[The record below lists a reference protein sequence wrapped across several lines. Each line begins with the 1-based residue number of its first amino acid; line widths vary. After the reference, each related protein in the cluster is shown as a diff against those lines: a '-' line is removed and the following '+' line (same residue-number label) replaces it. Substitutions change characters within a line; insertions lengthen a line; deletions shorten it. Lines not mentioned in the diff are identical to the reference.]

1 MLETAYS
8 IVIDWL
14 FSTQKKGVKLGLE
27 NIYRLLDALDNPQ
40 RSLRFI
46 HVAGTNGKGSVC
58 AMLDSVL
65 GAAGVR
71 TGLFIS
77 PHLIRF
83 NERIQVQGVPI
94 DDESIVTGIERIR
107 ALIDEEH
114 HPTFFEIT
122 TALALDYFR
131 SRNVE
136 LVILETGL
144 GGRMD
149 ATNVVTP
156 LVSVL
161 TSIDL
166 DHQKWLGNTP
176 AEIALEKAGIIK
188 PGIPAIST
196 PQLLEVRPVI
206 EQIAQE
212 RSTTITYVDSP
223 IDDLLVGLPGSHQR
237 INAAVAVEALR
248 HVGIKVTSTAIKSGL
263 ANAFWPGRFHRIDN
277 RIILDGAHNVSASKR
292 LIQTWREQFD
302 GERPLVIFGGL
313 EDKDLASMTA
323 ILSKIARHFFLVPV
337 RSPRAVSPS
346 AVQDLLPPGT
356 PHTLCASVNKALEQV
371 NLLDEPILITGSLF
385 LVGEVL
391 AILQPAYGVLQVSS
405 Q

>member
-1 MLETAYS
+1 VLETAYS
-8 IVIDWL
+8 TVIDWL

-136 LVILETGL
+136 LVILETGA

-176 AEIALEKAGIIK
+176 AEIAFEKAGIIK
-188 PGIPAIST
+188 PGIPVIST

-206 EQIAQE
+206 EQVAQE

-223 IDDLLVGLPGSHQR
+223 IDDSLVGLPGSHQR

-248 HVGIKVTSTAIKSGL
+248 HVGIKMTSTAIKSGL

-302 GERPLVIFGGL
+302 GKQPLVIFGGL

-323 ILSKIARHFFLVPV
+323 ILSKIAQHFFLVPV
-337 RSPRAVSPS
+337 RSPRAVSPR
-346 AVQDLLPPGT
+346 AIQDLLPPGT
-356 PHTLCASVNKALEQV
+356 PHTLCVSVNKALEQV
-371 NLLDEPILITGSLF
+371 NLRDEPILITGSLF